1 MLKKKD
7 KNYSHKRKN
16 IHKTTF
22 SFDENN
28 NLYLTLPKFDYAKRI
43 RDVINERQQ
52 MEVQNKDYVQVT
64 DNNEEPVNKQ
74 KLEELIPEFFQY
86 CNTKSDESDKE
97 YNNYFVEESE
107 EESLRSLD
115 EDEKND
121 LLRKLKTKNKFFNK
135 NFQQNIK
142 NSILQ
147 KEKPSSNKN
156 SITIHSQ
163 KYHSKQPSGIITL
176 TKKQNISLLEMDP
189 VIQNIKSLREKI
201 NRIKKLNEEKRN
213 KKVIS
218 AEVFYYDKKKW
229 EIQRLKESEKILRTL
244 KEMDKNRKEWND
256 KFMPQMNHSESITK
270 VRKRYSVQKTMKI
283 VNQGTESKFF

>member
-1 MLKKKD
+1 LLKKKD

-43 RDVINERQQ
+43 RDVINERKQ
-52 MEVQNKDYVQVT
+52 MEEKNKDYVQVT
-64 DNNEEPVNKQ
+64 DNYQEPVNKQ
-74 KLEELIPEFFQY
+74 KLEELIPEFFQH

-97 YNNYFVEESE
+97 YNNYFEEESE

-115 EDEKND
+115 EVEKND
-121 LLRKLKTKNKFFNK
+121 LLRKLKTKHKFFNK
-135 NFQQNIK
+135 DFENN
-142 NSILQ
+142 NNTILQ
-147 KEKPSSNKN
+147 KEKVSSNKN
-156 SITIHSQ
+156 SITIQSQ
-163 KYHSKQPSGIITL
+163 KYHSKQPSGIITS
-176 TKKQNISLLEMDP
+176 TKQQNMSLLKMDP

-201 NRIKKLNEEKRN
+201 CRIKKLNAEKRN
-213 KKVIS
+213 KKVIA

-256 KFMPQMNHSESITK
+256 KFMPQLNHSETVTK
-270 VRKRYSVQKTMKI
+270 NKKRYSIQKTLKI
-283 VNQGTESKFF
+283 VNQGTESTFF

>member
-43 RDVINERQQ
+43 RDVINERKQ
-52 MEVQNKDYVQVT
+52 MEEKNKDYVQVT
-64 DNNEEPVNKQ
+64 DNYQEPVNKQ
-74 KLEELIPEFFQY
+74 KLEELIPEFFQH

-97 YNNYFVEESE
+97 YNNYFEEESE

-115 EDEKND
+115 EVEKND
-121 LLRKLKTKNKFFNK
+121 LLRKLKTKHKFFNK
-135 NFQQNIK
+135 DFENN
-142 NSILQ
+142 NNTILQ
-147 KEKPSSNKN
+147 KEKVSSNKN
-156 SITIHSQ
+156 SITIQSQ
-163 KYHSKQPSGIITL
+163 KYHSKQPSGIITS
-176 TKKQNISLLEMDP
+176 TKQQNMSLLKMDP

-201 NRIKKLNEEKRN
+201 CRIKKLNAEKRN
-213 KKVIS
+213 KKVIA

-256 KFMPQMNHSESITK
+256 KFMPQLNHSETVTK
-270 VRKRYSVQKTMKI
+270 NKKRYSIQKTLKI
-283 VNQGTESKFF
+283 VNQGTESTFF